1 MLGSFWIA
9 VLQALRA
16 RQDIILQYAF
26 LFFLLWRM
34 NKILAMYIRRPVS
47 VWMTLQVYT
56 EVLTPTSIA
65 KSPSHG
71 NIALETAFL
80 WEID

>member
-1 MLGSFWIA
+1 MLGTFWSA

-16 RQDIILQYAF
+16 RQDTILQYAF

-34 NKILAMYIRRPVS
+34 NKILAMYNRRPVS
-47 VWMTLQVYT
+47 VWMTIQVYT
-56 EVLTPTSIA
+56 EALTPTFTA

-71 NIALETAFL
+71 NITLETAVL
-80 WEID
+80 W